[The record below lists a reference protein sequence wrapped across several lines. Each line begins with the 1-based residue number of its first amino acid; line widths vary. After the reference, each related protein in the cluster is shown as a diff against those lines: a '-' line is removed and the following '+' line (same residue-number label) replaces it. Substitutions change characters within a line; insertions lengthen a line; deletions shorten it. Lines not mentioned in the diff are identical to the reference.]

1 LTAANQT
8 NSTQHVTKRVLF
20 YVSSVHQIQFWLG
33 KLTALPRL
41 SAVIGEGKGR
51 RIGNGFKGGVRRE
64 KGIWENE
71 GEG

>member
-1 LTAANQT
+1 
-8 NSTQHVTKRVLF
+8 
-20 YVSSVHQIQFWLG
+20 
-33 KLTALPRL
+33 
-41 SAVIGEGKGR
+41 VIGEGKGR